1 MSLLVVQKWIYVP
14 VVKYLSECL
23 VWKAS
28 DQCLTFSA
36 CWMHCQIGCLNR
48 CPRLMDRIREAADEY
63 VQYEVHQCNMAV
75 DRWPSECMN
84 AHRKRKATESALL
97 AMEQRHHGELQM
109 MLRQQE
115 ERLLQQQVQ
124 SLV

>member
-1 MSLLVVQKWIYVP
+1 
-14 VVKYLSECL
+14 
-23 VWKAS
+23 
-28 DQCLTFSA
+28 
-36 CWMHCQIGCLNR
+36 
-48 CPRLMDRIREAADEY
+48 MDRIREAADEY
-63 VQYEVHQCNMAV
+63 VQHEVHQCNMAV
-75 DRWPSECMN
+75 DRWRSECMN
-84 AHRKRKATESALL
+84 AHRKLKATESALL